1 MAQGLMQ
8 YAAARQGRRDPRPS
22 EIPSL
27 DIYRRA
33 KSFAQ
38 TDPVE
43 AGLIGASML
52 PVPVVSDVAGF
63 AGDVLGMIKRPEDR
77 TATNAGMA
85 ALGLLPFV
93 PALGATIRAYHGSP
107 HNFDKFSVDK
117 IGTGEG
123 TQAYGHGLYFAESPD
138 VARDYQTQLSTFDV
152 MVNGQPVEFGGRTP
166 VGRKTLSNKLG
177 LDMSPGGEMDEAY
190 IAMHDAIVS
199 RKPLLETFDGSTDA
213 YLKGLDADI
222 AGATGA
228 EFKKRTQAFRDE
240 EAKRLSAM
248 RQKLVDA
255 NISVGE
261 PKGKYYEVDIDA
273 NPEDFFQYDAPI
285 KDQPKA
291 VSKALREIE
300 RLGLPGADI
309 IASMRANPKARGG
322 DVVARAKISG
332 RAFFDELKARGVP
345 GIRYKDAMSRGKGDG
360 TYNYV
365 VFDENLLEIKNKK

>member
-8 YAAARQGRRDPRPS
+8 YAAARQGRRDPRPG

-38 TDPVE
+38 TDPIE
-43 AGLIGASML
+43 AGLIGGSML
-52 PVPVVSDVAGF
+52 PVPLASDVAGF

-77 TATNAGMA
+77 TVANAGMA

-107 HNFDKFSVDK
+107 HNFDKFSMDK

-123 TQAYGHGLYFAESPD
+123 AQTYGHGLYFAESPD
-138 VARDYQTQLSTFDV
+138 VAKQYRDELSRKRQGVLVDGEEILPTGDLGK
-152 MVNGQPVEFGGRTP
+152 MGGRDRAA
-166 VGRKTLSNKLG
+166 VFAHMALSNGVPIEQKARQIRNAARTARILPNEIS
-177 LDMSPGGEMDEAY
+177 LFQKEGGW
-190 IAMHDAIVS
+190 
-199 RKPLLETFDGSTDA
+199 G
-213 YLKGLDADI
+213 DADI
-222 AGATGA
+222 L
-228 EFKKRTQAFRDE
+228 DE
-240 EAKRLSAM
+240 AADHLDAWAAKELEGRV
-248 RQKLVDA
+248 K
-255 NISVGE
+255 
-261 PKGKYYEVDIDA
+261 PKSGSLYEVDIEAD
-273 NPEDFFQYDAPI
+273 PEDFFQYDAPI

-291 VSKALREIE
+291 VRKALREIE

-309 IASMRANPKARGG
+309 ISSMRANPKARGG